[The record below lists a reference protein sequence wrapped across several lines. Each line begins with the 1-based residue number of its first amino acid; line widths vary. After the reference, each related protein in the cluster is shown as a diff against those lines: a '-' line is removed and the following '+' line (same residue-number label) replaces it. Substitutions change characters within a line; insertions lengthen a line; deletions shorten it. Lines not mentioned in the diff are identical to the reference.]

1 MVSLSTT
8 AIGHRRPRK
17 FVSTREEEPAM
28 IGSAKQKLKQNSGA
42 TILMALMLF
51 LACVTIAGVILG
63 SAMTNLNKVKNQ
75 QKQLQVYESVSSA
88 ARLVRDR
95 MNGLTFTASESVLIY
110 GCQNFAI
117 TPQMNFYP
125 DREAAKYGY
134 TEPAVSA
141 GGSDALT
148 QLIQEGVTQVYRSKL
163 SKENLNN
170 YQTFS
175 SWEETFTIDDHRCK
189 VHVTVS
195 IDENYQ
201 LTFKFRPLD
210 ENWKDDYNVTLLMEK
225 PTDVPSTV
233 EQTITNQCSHTYKQ
247 HNNVTGKEETITQ
260 EFNAK
265 KTTKT
270 TTITYGTGTI
280 YKGASGE

>member
-1 MVSLSTT
+1 
-8 AIGHRRPRK
+8 
-17 FVSTREEEPAM
+17 M
-28 IGSAKQKLKQNSGA
+28 IGSAKRKLKQNSGA

-141 GGSDALT
+141 GESDKLT
-148 QLIQEGVTQVYRSKL
+148 QLIQKGVTQVYRSKL

-175 SWEETFTIDDHRCK
+175 SWKETFTVDDNRCT
-189 VHVTVS
+189 VQVTVS
-195 IDENYQ
+195 IDKNYQ

-225 PTDVPSTV
+225 PTEV
-233 EQTITNQCSHTYKQ
+233 ENPDEPKVTEKCSHTYKRY
-247 HNNVTGKEETITQ
+247 NPVAGKEETITQ
-260 EFNAK
+260 EFPAEQ
-265 KTTKT
+265 TTMT

>member
-1 MVSLSTT
+1 
-8 AIGHRRPRK
+8 
-17 FVSTREEEPAM
+17 M
-28 IGSAKQKLKQNSGA
+28 IGSAKRKLKQNSGA

-75 QKQLQVYESVSSA
+75 QEQLQVYESVSSA

-95 MNGLTFTASESVLIY
+95 MNGLTFTAEKSVLIY

-125 DREAAKYGY
+125 DREAAVYSY
-134 TEPAVSA
+134 TEPAVPE
-141 GGSDALT
+141 GESDELT
-148 QLIQEGVTQVYRSKL
+148 QLIQKGVTQVYRSKL
-163 SKENLNN
+163 SKEDLNN

-175 SWEETFTIDDHRCK
+175 SWKETFTVDDNLCPVK
-189 VHVTVS
+189 VTVS

-225 PTDVPSTV
+225 PTDVTSGGPHTLK
-233 EQTITNQCSHTYKQ
+233 NYCSHTYSWY
-247 HNNVTGKEETITQ
+247 NTEAGKKETITQ
-260 EFNAK
+260 EFDAV
-265 KTTKT
+265 KTTET
-270 TTITYGTGTI
+270 TTLTYSTGTI

>member
-1 MVSLSTT
+1 
-8 AIGHRRPRK
+8 
-17 FVSTREEEPAM
+17 M
-28 IGSAKQKLKQNSGA
+28 IGSAKRKLKQNSGA

-110 GCQNFAI
+110 GCQKFAI
-117 TPQMNFYP
+117 TNEISGFV
-125 DREAAKYGY
+125 RCAAKYGY
-134 TEPAVSA
+134 TEPVVSA
-141 GGSDALT
+141 GGSDKLT

-175 SWEETFTIDDHRCK
+175 SWEKTFTVDDHRCAAQ
-189 VHVTVS
+189 VTVS

-210 ENWKDDYNVTLLMEK
+210 ENWEDDYNVTLLMEK
-225 PTDVPSTV
+225 PTDVQSTV
-233 EQTITNQCSHTYKQ
+233 DQTLANQCSHTYKRY
-247 HNNVTGKEETITQ
+247 NAELGKEETITQ
-260 EFNAK
+260 EFDAK
-265 KTTKT
+265 QTTKT

>member
-1 MVSLSTT
+1 
-8 AIGHRRPRK
+8 
-17 FVSTREEEPAM
+17 M
-28 IGSAKQKLKQNSGA
+28 IGSAKRKLKQNSGA

-95 MNGLTFTASESVLIY
+95 MNGLTFTAEESVLIY

-117 TPQMNFYP
+117 TNEISGFV
-125 DREAAKYGY
+125 RCAAKYGY

-141 GGSDALT
+141 GGSDKLT
-148 QLIQEGVTQVYRSKL
+148 QLIQKGVTQVYRSKL

-175 SWEETFTIDDHRCK
+175 SWKETFTVDDNLCT
-189 VHVTVS
+189 VQVTVS

-201 LTFKFRPLD
+201 LTFKFQPLD
-210 ENWKDDYNVTLLMEK
+210 ANWKDDYNVTLLMEK
-225 PTDVPSTV
+225 PTDVPSEETHTV
-233 EQTITNQCSHTYKQ
+233 ANQCSHTYKRY
-247 HNNVTGKEETITQ
+247 NDVTGKEETITQ
-260 EFNAK
+260 VFPADQ
-265 KTTKT
+265 TTKI

>member
-1 MVSLSTT
+1 
-8 AIGHRRPRK
+8 
-17 FVSTREEEPAM
+17 M
-28 IGSAKQKLKQNSGA
+28 IGSAKRKLKQNSGA

-75 QKQLQVYESVSSA
+75 QEQLQVYESVSSA

-95 MNGLTFTASESVLIY
+95 MNGLTFTASESVQIY
-110 GCQNFAI
+110 GCQNFAMP
-117 TPQMNFYP
+117 PQSRDFDP
-125 DREAAKYGY
+125 AREAAKYGY

-148 QLIQEGVTQVYRSKL
+148 QLIQKGVTQVYRSKL

-175 SWEETFTIDDHRCK
+175 SWKGTFTIDDHRCT
-189 VHVTVS
+189 VQVTVS

-210 ENWKDDYNVTLLMEK
+210 EKWEDDYNVTLLMEK
-225 PTDVPSTV
+225 PTDVQNTV
-233 EQTITNQCSHTYKQ
+233 EQTIANQCSHTYKQ
-247 HNNVTGKEETITQ
+247 YNTETGKEETITQ
-260 EFNAK
+260 EFDAVERA
-265 KTTKT
+265 TT

>member
-1 MVSLSTT
+1 
-8 AIGHRRPRK
+8 
-17 FVSTREEEPAM
+17 M
-28 IGSAKQKLKQNSGA
+28 IGSVKRKLKQNSGA

-75 QKQLQVYESVSSA
+75 QEQLQVYESVSSA

-95 MNGLTFTASESVLIY
+95 MNGLKFTASESVLIY
-110 GCQNFAI
+110 GCQNFAMP
-117 TPQMNFYP
+117 PQSSGFGP
-125 DREAAKYGY
+125 ACEAAKYGY
-134 TEPAVSA
+134 TEPAVPE
-141 GGSDALT
+141 GESDELT
-148 QLIQEGVTQVYRSKL
+148 QLIQKGVTQVYRSKL

-175 SWEETFTIDDHRCK
+175 SWKETFTIDDHRCK
-189 VHVTVS
+189 VQVTVS
-195 IDENYQ
+195 IDESYQ

-210 ENWKDDYNVTLLMEK
+210 GNWKDDYNVTLLMEK
-225 PTDVPSTV
+225 PTDVQSTV
-233 EQTITNQCSHTYKQ
+233 DQTLAEECSHTYVQKDTQ
-247 HNNVTGKEETITQ
+247 DGETKTITVK
-260 EFNAK
+260 FDAK

-280 YKGASGE
+280 YKGASVE